1 MTVNKVILVG
11 RLGNDPEIKNT
22 QNGKVVCQ
30 ISLATSDV
38 WTDKQTSQKQEK
50 TEWHRVVFFDR
61 QAEIV
66 GEYLQ
71 KGSQIYVEG
80 SLQTRKWQD
89 QSGVDRQTTEI
100 VAHNMKMLGGG
111 EKQQSQPSQRG
122 SNGGHEQQPKA
133 KSFEPTEYDDDIPF

>member
-111 EKQQSQPSQRG
+111 ESKQQSQPSQRG
-122 SNGGHEQQPKA
+122 SNGGHEQPK
-133 KSFEPTEYDDDIPF
+133 KTFEPTVYDDDIPF